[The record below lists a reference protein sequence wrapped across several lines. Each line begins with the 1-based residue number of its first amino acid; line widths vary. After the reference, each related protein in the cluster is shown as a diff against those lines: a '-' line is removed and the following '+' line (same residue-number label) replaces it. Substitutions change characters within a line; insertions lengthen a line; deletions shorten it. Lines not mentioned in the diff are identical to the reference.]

1 MTLRRSSGGPDFDWM
16 GSYRGCDMRRKPG
29 GECRSGNDGKYIEI
43 DQASVP
49 RCAARP
55 LSQRSSS
62 HESDE
67 MLSSELVCSVAY
79 CIRSFINLSIT
90 ESTMN
95 SAVVANFY
103 AASSPEYFWACGKV
117 NNRLQARV
125 AVVRRYRPVLA
136 LGPWGLPHP
145 AQNGPLRD
153 LKAEHLQFTV
163 DPRRAPAW
171 VLRYHAEDEVA
182 QFPAHAF
189 SSCLGLVSRQP
200 APICLKSGSMPSG
213 ISA

>member
-16 GSYRGCDMRRKPG
+16 GSYRGCDMRRKPR

-103 AASSPEYFWACGKV
+103 AAPSPEYFWACGKV

-136 LGPWGLPHP
+136 LGPWAL
-145 AQNGPLRD
+145 A
-153 LKAEHLQFTV
+153 
-163 DPRRAPAW
+163 
-171 VLRYHAEDEVA
+171 
-182 QFPAHAF
+182 AF
-189 SSCLGLVSRQP
+189 SAERSTQRSQSRASSVHRGSAAHPRLGSPLPCRR
-200 APICLKSGSMPSG
+200 
-213 ISA
+213 